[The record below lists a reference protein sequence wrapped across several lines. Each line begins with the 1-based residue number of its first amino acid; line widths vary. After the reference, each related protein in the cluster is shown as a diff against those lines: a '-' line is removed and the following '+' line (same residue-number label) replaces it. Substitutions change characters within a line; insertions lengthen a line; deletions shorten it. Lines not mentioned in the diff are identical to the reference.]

1 MFHYCCLY
9 ILLTFILLLL
19 HFCLFFYTFFNLVF
33 VVVFKPRLFS
43 SNIQHLHTKLTEVLL
58 TRCLLCLAFYI
69 FKVWICLTIHVYR
82 TYAFINQCSKSP
94 KMVKL
99 LSHVI
104 IKSSKG
110 EYFALLTLNVALL
123 KFMDYILD
131 IQKVVVTLL
140 NYYYIQLE
148 CKLVKI

>member
-1 MFHYCCLY
+1 
-9 ILLTFILLLL
+9 
-19 HFCLFFYTFFNLVF
+19 
-33 VVVFKPRLFS
+33 
-43 SNIQHLHTKLTEVLL
+43 
-58 TRCLLCLAFYI
+58 
-69 FKVWICLTIHVYR
+69 
-82 TYAFINQCSKSP
+82 
-94 KMVKL
+94 MVKL